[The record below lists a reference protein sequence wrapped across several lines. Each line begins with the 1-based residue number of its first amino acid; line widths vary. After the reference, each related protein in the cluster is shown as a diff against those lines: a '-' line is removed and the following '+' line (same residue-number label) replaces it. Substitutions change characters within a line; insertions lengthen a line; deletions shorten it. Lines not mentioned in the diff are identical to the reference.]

1 MILPAVSACSTDTA
15 EMLEIITDSRWFD
28 VGYYEADVNRTLS
41 YIGRSILFDK
51 IEFSSFCK
59 STSAGMQKSLEKMIA
74 KFVK

>member
-1 MILPAVSACSTDTA
+1 
-15 EMLEIITDSRWFD
+15 MLEIITDSRWFD

-41 YIGRSILFDK
+41 YIGHSILFDN

-59 STSAGMQKSLEKMIA
+59 STSSGMQKSLEKMIA